1 MASGSSM
8 ELKHIGRY
16 EIQQRLG
23 KGGMGSL
30 YLARDPG
37 LDRLV
42 AIKLLKEDYL
52 EEQEFRERFARE
64 ARALARLRHP
74 NIVVVYDFGQ
84 HEGRPFMA
92 MEYIDGETLSRRL
105 ARTPPLKLPL
115 GLAIVEDLCAG
126 LASAHDAGIVHR
138 DIKPDNI
145 MIDRQGVLKLLDF
158 GIARS
163 AHAESTHQMTQPGM
177 IMGTYNYMSPEQLL
191 GEMVDKRSDIFA
203 VGAVLYQVIAREQAF
218 PGAFGAV
225 YHRVLTAG
233 PVPLEERV
241 PGVDANLV
249 RIVRR
254 ALERDPQDR
263 YQSANDMKQ
272 ELARA
277 RQRIGERAGGAEG
290 SHETI
295 VLPRTQSSRRQ
306 KDSEAKRGLVTEQL
320 RLSQEA
326 FARGD
331 FDIALQYGER
341 AAFVDPDNETALEL
355 INKSRVAIEAKSVH
369 ALLGEANRLL
379 AKNQIRDALAKAEE
393 AAAGVPDLFEA
404 EDLRKQVQ
412 AVIDQI
418 VETREREDR
427 INSSLERA
435 RGSFDRGEYETAL
448 RVVYEVLALDPDRAP
463 ARELEQQAK
472 AQLQAKREH
481 ERARAS
487 ALDRISAARA
497 LADKRQYD
505 DALAALH
512 EITPPSD
519 SVRSAVA
526 DALATVERQQL
537 QARTDAAVAEARE
550 AAAEGHFTHAVSIID
565 AIPLD
570 NRTPDAHQV
579 RADALESLNHQRQL
593 QKKRQQLEQ
602 ALASAEALIS
612 AGDATQAHERLE
624 DASELGLDDHRIDV
638 LSRRLDELVARVDE
652 QRRKQASDRE
662 AADLVAKAHQLFTA
676 GNLHEA
682 VTVLEDRG
690 SAHPDVTDA
699 LAELRGKL
707 TQIEERS
714 RKERERREEEARERE
729 RKRLAGERQR
739 QEDDAQERE
748 RKRIAAE
755 RERQEAEAR
764 ERERQRIAAERER
777 QETEARERERQRIA
791 AERERQETEAR
802 ERERQRIAA
811 ERERQET
818 ETRER
823 ERERIAAEDLLAQTQ
838 LRQREERP
846 TATVVRPAKT
856 PVQEAKQASAA
867 TQGGLRNKALVAAA
881 ALVVL
886 AIGAWLAMS
895 MNDEPGGRD
904 SAQVVATDQPTPAP
918 GQQPGNPAV
927 APPPPTEQQPP
938 PPTQNPP
945 ADAQP
950 PTPQAPPDNKANP
963 QVRRQEEIAT
973 ARTAIQGAMDKGDL
987 DLSERLLVDAQRRLG
1002 ADNFRAQTEA
1012 LAQRRAA
1019 RKDEDV
1025 RASVRDLLE
1034 KSRQERDNQAAIGLL
1049 KSALQLAP
1057 GDAAVQ
1063 AELRRR
1069 NEALTAEAR
1078 QREAEERE
1086 RQAERQAEDQRQRQ
1100 AKERDEGIK
1109 NAQAA
1114 IERALARGDL
1124 DGADT
1129 LVQDA
1134 ERRYGANLF
1143 GTQRQQLSLK
1153 REQAVAADAER
1164 IRTQIRAV
1172 LAQFAQAYGAKDE
1185 KGLAA
1190 VWPSF
1195 PQASFRSTFRSFE
1208 TLSWVFGNCDIDVA
1222 GATATAT
1229 CPVTLRRVDVRGRE
1243 TSETGRRRFTLRNAG
1258 AWRIEDMRVQ

>member
-1 MASGSSM
+1 MELPAIASGSSM
-8 ELKHIGRY
+8 ELKRIGRY

-74 NIVVVYDFGQ
+74 NIVVVFDFGE

-105 ARTPPLKLPL
+105 SRTPPLKLAL

-145 MIDRQGVLKLLDF
+145 MMDRQGVLKLLDF
-158 GIARS
+158 GIARN

-241 PGVDANLV
+241 PDVDPHLV
-249 RIVRR
+249 RIVMR
-254 ALERDPQDR
+254 ALDRDPQKR
-263 YQSANDMKQ
+263 YQSAIEMKQ
-272 ELARA
+272 DLART
-277 RQRIGERAGGAEG
+277 RQRIGERAAGAEG
-290 SHETI
+290 AHETI
-295 VLPRTQSSRRQ
+295 ALPRTPSSRRQ

-341 AAFVDPDNETALEL
+341 AAFVDPDNETAIDL
-355 INKSRVAIEAKSVH
+355 INRSRVAIEAKPVR
-369 ALLGEANRLL
+369 ALLEEANRLVSQ
-379 AKNQIRDALAKAEE
+379 NQIQEALAKAEE
-393 AAAGVPDLFEA
+393 AAAGVPDLIEA
-404 EDLRKQVQ
+404 EDLRKEVQ
-412 AVIDQI
+412 GVIDEI
-418 VETREREDR
+418 LKTRERENR
-427 INSSLERA
+427 INSSLDRA
-435 RGSFDRGEYETAL
+435 RRSFERGEFETAL

-463 ARELEQQAK
+463 ARELEQHAK
-472 AQLQAKREH
+472 AQLQAKRDH

-487 ALDRISAARA
+487 ALDRISAARS
-497 LADKRQYD
+497 LADKGHLD

-526 DALATVERQQL
+526 DALAGVERQQRR
-537 QARTDAAVAEARE
+537 ARTDAAVAEARE
-550 AAAEGHFTHAVSIID
+550 AAAEGHFTHAMSIID
-565 AIPLD
+565 AIPVD
-570 NRTPDAHQV
+570 DRTRDAHEV
-579 RADALESLNHQRQL
+579 RAGALASLTHQREL
-593 QKKRQQLEQ
+593 QKKRQQLEHL
-602 ALASAEALIS
+602 LASADALIS
-612 AGDATQAHERLE
+612 AGDPTQAHERLRE
-624 DASELGLDDHRIDV
+624 ASELGVEDQRIDV
-638 LSRRLDELVARVDE
+638 LSRRLEELVARVED
-652 QRRKQASDRE
+652 QRRKLASDRE
-662 AADLVAKAHQLFTA
+662 AADVVEQARQLFTA
-676 GNLHEA
+676 GSLHAA
-682 VTVLEDRG
+682 VTLLEDSG
-690 SAHPDVTDA
+690 STHPDVVAA
-699 LAELRGKL
+699 LAELRATL
-707 TQIEERS
+707 AEIEEH
-714 RKERERREEEARERE
+714 AQQ
-729 RKRLAGERQR
+729 ERQR
-739 QEDDAQERE
+739 QAEEARRAARE
-748 RKRIAAE
+748 EAE
-755 RERQEAEAR
+755 RIQEQQRLTAERQRREDEAR

-791 AERERQETEAR
+791 AERERQAIEAR
-802 ERERQRIAA
+802 EREQ
-811 ERERQET
+811 
-818 ETRER
+818 
-823 ERERIAAEDLLAQTQ
+823 ERIAAEDMLAQTQ
-838 LRQREERP
+838 VRQREQHP

-856 PVQEAKQASAA
+856 PSTQPVQQATQATDA
-867 TQGGLRNKALVAAA
+867 TQGALRNKALVAVA

-886 AIGAWLAMS
+886 AIGSWLAMS
-895 MNDEPGGRD
+895 MRGGDEPGGQD
-904 SAQVVATDQPTPAP
+904 AAQIAPTDQPMPP
-918 GQQPGNPAV
+918 PVQQPGG
-927 APPPPTEQQPP
+927 APQGAQPTAPQPP
-938 PPTQNPP
+938 PQAQNPP
-945 ADAQP
+945 ENVQP
-950 PTPQAPPDNKANP
+950 PTPQAPPDNTTNP
-963 QVRRQEEIAT
+963 QLRRQEEIAN
-973 ARTAIQGAMDKGDL
+973 ARAAIQGAMDKGDL
-987 DLSERLLVDAQRRLG
+987 ELSDRLLLDAQRRLG
-1002 ADNFRAQTEA
+1002 ADNFRAQTQA
-1012 LAQRRAA
+1012 LAQLRVKREDDA
-1019 RKDEDV
+1019 RT
-1025 RASVRDLLE
+1025 ASARELVE
-1034 KSRQERDNQAAIGLL
+1034 KSRQERNHEAAIGLL
-1049 KSALQLAP
+1049 NKALQSIP
-1057 GDAAVQ
+1057 GDQAIQ

-1078 QREAEERE
+1078 QKDAEEQK
-1086 RQAERQAEDQRQRQ
+1086 RQAERQAEDLRQRQ

-1109 NAQAA
+1109 NTQAA
-1114 IERALARGDL
+1114 IDRAIARGDL

-1129 LVQDA
+1129 LLQDA
-1134 ERRYGANLF
+1134 ERRYAGQF

-1153 REQAVAADAER
+1153 REQAVAASAEG

-1208 TLSWVFGNCDIDVA
+1208 TLSWVFGSCEIDVA
-1222 GATATAT
+1222 GTTATAA

-1258 AWRIEDMRVQ
+1258 VWRIEDMRVQ